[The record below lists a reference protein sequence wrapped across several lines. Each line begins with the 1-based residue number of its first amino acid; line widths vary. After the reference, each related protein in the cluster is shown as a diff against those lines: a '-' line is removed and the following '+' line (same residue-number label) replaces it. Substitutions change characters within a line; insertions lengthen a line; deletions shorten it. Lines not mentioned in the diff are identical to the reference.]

1 MNSFWL
7 QLQQPLSLLS
17 PLSSLTLSSVA
28 PTFTVITVPR
38 RFRGMEAG
46 VEADNVPKCECL
58 CILSNFLVVLQR
70 DVLESE
76 IPKPGLS
83 HRIPLLW
90 HHDLWKGLCPAVGVK
105 HVVQHGI
112 MILLLTFNRGS

>member
-1 MNSFWL
+1 
-7 QLQQPLSLLS
+7 
-17 PLSSLTLSSVA
+17 
-28 PTFTVITVPR
+28 
-38 RFRGMEAG
+38 MEAG
-46 VEADNVPKCECL
+46 VEADNMPKCECL

-70 DVLESE
+70 DVPESE

-90 HHDLWKGLCPAVGVK
+90 HRDPGKGLCPAVGVK

-112 MILLLTFNRGS
+112 MILLLTLNMVLKAS